1 MFDYCG
7 SELVLST
14 CNEPDNSPRNIR
26 SQLAISESV
35 SFRIRATKEKY
46 IFEFHTGSGS
56 KWKVMGSI
64 GALEMTA
71 CDFTGTIFGVFA
83 CGKNESDGA
92 SVSIKDFDVV

>member
-1 MFDYCG
+1 
-7 SELVLST
+7 
-14 CNEPDNSPRNIR
+14 
-26 SQLAISESV
+26 V

-92 SVSIKDFDVV
+92 FVSFEDFDVV